1 MGSSITKLVRGGLAA
16 MTFGTSEL
24 LGIGK
29 AIDPKL
35 KKSGRKALWIW
46 PPTRRKTRKNAGH
59 CTQPAAVFWGRKSAR
74 SAMKNVEAYSGIKKW
89 ED

>member
-35 KKSGRKALWIW
+35 KKVGQESALDLAADKAENSKKRRELYATSGGVLGQEVSQIGNEERGSLFG
-46 PPTRRKTRKNAGH
+46 N
-59 CTQPAAVFWGRKSAR
+59 
-74 SAMKNVEAYSGIKKW
+74 
-89 ED
+89 